1 MKNQF
6 SGKRVIAIVLVGSM
20 LLMPVAANAAL
31 ADIIT
36 LITTI
41 TSTLE
46 NGIGTVLGGI
56 KTLET
61 TVSDFRQQVLFPIN
75 LINQARAFVGQ
86 VRGQFATL
94 AGQIHAIENSSAT
107 LVNPKQ
113 FEALLRSSQ
122 SGNLAQLQPAFN
134 KLYSTVPLPND
145 ARPVERNLM
154 DVDDAMAIGTLKT
167 AVISDQT
174 ATQMLSVADGLEQQA
189 AAAAP
194 GSAPMLTA
202 QARSPIFRARQCC
215 SGCWRRS
222 CGRRLRASHIRT
234 PCESGAPK
242 RTKICA
248 ITCNRF
254 SADRREVRSC
264 RSGKSS
270 INLRS
275 KSHLSGQEVDFHRHV
290 AGGAGA
296 GAVRSQRA
304 VGA

>member
-56 KTLET
+56 QTLET
-61 TVSDFRQQVLFPIN
+61 TVSNFRQQVLFPVN

-134 KLYSTVPLPND
+134 KLYSKVPLPND

-154 DVDDAMAIGTLKT
+154 DMDDAMAIGTLKT

-202 QARSPIFRARQCC
+202 QAQVANIQSQAMLQRMLAAELRQEAT
-215 SGCWRRS
+215 
-222 CGRRLRASHIRT
+222 RLAHSNALRKR
-234 PCESGAPK
+234 GAEANK
-242 RTKICA
+242 
-248 ITCNRF
+248 
-254 SADRREVRSC
+254 D
-264 RSGKSS
+264 
-270 INLRS
+270 LRD
-275 KSHLSGQEVDFHRHV
+275 HMQQILSRP
-290 AGGAGA
+290 
-296 GAVRSQRA
+296 
-304 VGA
+304 